1 MRKSVTNRI
10 IKYSLNEKKNLAIGM
25 VFTVLMTIFEIVGP
39 IILAYIINNLL
50 TGEKLVYNIRKLAL
64 VLCLYA
70 VVFNGVFGENCEQNR
85 TQDANGCVRSHSKNA
100 DIFLR

>member
-10 IKYSLNEKKNLAIGM
+10 IKYSLNEKKNLATGM
-25 VFTVLMTIFEIVGP
+25 MFTVLMTIFEIIGP

-64 VLCLYA
+64 VLCL
-70 VVFNGVFGENCEQNR
+70 
-85 TQDANGCVRSHSKNA
+85 SLIH
-100 DIFLR
+100 I